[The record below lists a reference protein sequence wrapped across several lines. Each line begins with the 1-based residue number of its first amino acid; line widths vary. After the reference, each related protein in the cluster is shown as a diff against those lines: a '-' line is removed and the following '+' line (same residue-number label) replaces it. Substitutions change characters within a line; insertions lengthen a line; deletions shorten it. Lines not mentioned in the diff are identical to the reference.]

1 MTGFTAYAVD
11 TELQGQFFA
20 EVDKQ
25 LQKVQSFFTG
35 MMVGLVICG
44 DHENSL

>member
-35 MMVGLVICG
+35 MMVVICG
-44 DHENSL
+44 DHANAL